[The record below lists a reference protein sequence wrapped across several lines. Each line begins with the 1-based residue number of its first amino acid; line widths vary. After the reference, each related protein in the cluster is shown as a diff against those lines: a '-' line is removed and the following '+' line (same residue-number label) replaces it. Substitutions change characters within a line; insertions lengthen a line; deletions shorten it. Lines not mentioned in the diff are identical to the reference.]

1 MITELLGILKNIE
14 CNSENVS
21 NICAE
26 KLSDYDYS
34 FGSSKI
40 VIHYGEFVVKK
51 IFGNAPKNEVE
62 IYKAAREAKLNEFF
76 ATSMLASEGGIY
88 IQEAVDIALNDYV
101 AREAKN
107 GNKIK
112 YGEMREQYREMGL
125 QEMLYR
131 SDCCVLYY
139 LLLHNNLESILE
151 LQKFIVEQ
159 DLIDLQFY
167 NAGFNRYGHLVF
179 FDYSGIDMELIEE
192 EGKPI

>member
-1 MITELLGILKNIE
+1 MITDLLDILKDIN

-26 KLSDYDYS
+26 KLSDYNYS

-40 VIHYGEFVVKK
+40 VIYNGEIVLKK
-51 IFGNAPKNEVE
+51 IFGKAPKNEVE
-62 IYKAAREAKLNEFF
+62 VYRAAREAKLNEFF
-76 ATSMLASEGGIY
+76 ATSMLASSDGIY
-88 IQEAVDIALNDYV
+88 VQEAIDIPLNDYIV
-101 AREAKN
+101 QKAKE
-107 GNKIK
+107 GKKIK
-112 YGEMREQYREMGL
+112 YGEMREKYRKMGL

-139 LLLHNNLESILE
+139 LLLDNSLETILE

-159 DLIDLQFY
+159 DLTDLQFY

-179 FDYSGIDMELIEE
+179 FDYSGTDLDLVE
-192 EGKPI
+192 EGEIK